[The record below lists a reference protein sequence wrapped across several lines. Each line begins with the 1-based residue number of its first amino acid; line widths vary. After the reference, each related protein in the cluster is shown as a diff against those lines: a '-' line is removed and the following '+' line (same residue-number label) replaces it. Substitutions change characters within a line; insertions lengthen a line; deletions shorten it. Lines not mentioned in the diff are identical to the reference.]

1 MAEDV
6 GLEPTDGCPPTVF
19 KTVAI
24 AALPTLQL
32 SLVYAPGLEPGNKRL
47 SVVPRAVCVD
57 IHFNNK
63 QSYPGFCSSFKVC

>member
-32 SLVYAPGLEPGNKRL
+32 SYIFLVYALGLEPRNKRL
-47 SVVPRAVCVD
+47 SVVPRTICVG
-57 IHFNNK
+57 IHII
-63 QSYPGFCSSFKVC
+63 